1 MRAGVI
7 AAMLLIGTAGSL
19 PGQQPVLPSV
29 PQTLGLDEAVQ
40 LAERS
45 NPAYRQVA
53 NDRGAAV
60 WDVRN
65 AYSELFMPSLT
76 ASGGFNYR
84 GAGSQTFLAQEFN
97 QESGTIGSSYSLGL
111 SWQLSGATLTQP
123 GLAKAQLRA
132 TDATIDGARNN
143 LRAGITQQYLAVLQA
158 EEQVGLARSQLTR
171 NEEFLR
177 LAEARYQV
185 GQATLLDVRQAQVAR
200 GQAEVGLLEADQRVI
215 VEKLRLFQ
223 QMGVPAPD
231 DPTVVTLTDTF
242 PVVQP
247 MWDLRELLQA
257 SEADNPDVNALRAQA
272 AAARS
277 SAKASKSQWLPTLSF
292 SAGWSGFTQQFT
304 NSDFLIQNART
315 GALASQAE
323 CQFTN
328 QSWLNPGEAPLDC
341 DRLQLTPA
349 DEQAIRDG
357 NDVFPFSFTRQPFS
371 ASVVLSLPLFTQF
384 GRPARIAQASQLADD
399 AQQQVEARRLQ
410 VRTDVSEA
418 FYGLR
423 ASYQAVGIQETNRQ
437 AAQEQLRLA
446 TERYRVGSGTFF
458 ELLDAQLA
466 EQRAQADYINA
477 IYAYHR
483 AIATLEAAVGRPL
496 R

>member
-1 MRAGVI
+1 V
-7 AAMLLIGTAGSL
+7 
-19 PGQQPVLPSV
+19 
-29 PQTLGLDEAVQ
+29 
-40 LAERS
+40 
-45 NPAYRQVA
+45 
-53 NDRGAAV
+53 
-60 WDVRN
+60 
-65 AYSELFMPSLT
+65 T
-76 ASGGFNYR
+76 ASGSFGYR
-84 GAGSQTFLAQEFN
+84 GPGSQTFAAVEFV
-97 QESGTIGSSYSLGL
+97 QGSSTIASSYSLGL
-111 SWQLSGATLTQP
+111 NWQLSGATLAQP

-143 LRAGITQQYLAVLQA
+143 LRAGITQQYLSVLQA

-200 GQAEVGLLEADQRVI
+200 GQAEVALLEANQAVI

-223 QMGVPAPD
+223 QMGTPAPD

-247 MWDLRELLQA
+247 TWDLRQLLQA
-257 SEADNPDVNALRAQA
+257 AEAENPDVNALRARA

-277 SAKASKSQWLPTLSF
+277 SASASKSEWLPSLSF
-292 SAGWSGFTQQFT
+292 SAGWSGFTQQYT
-304 NSDFLIQNART
+304 NGDFLVNQARDGLLTART
-315 GALASQAE
+315 ECDYSNQA
-323 CQFTN
+323 
-328 QSWLNPGEAPLDC
+328 WLNPGEPPLDC
-341 DRLQLTPA
+341 ALLQLTPA

-371 ASVVLSLPLFTQF
+371 ASLTLSLPLFTQF

-410 VRTDVSEA
+410 VRTDVSQA

-423 ASYQAVGIQETNRQ
+423 ASYQAVAIQETNRQ

-466 EQRAQADYINA
+466 EQRAEADYINA
-477 IYAYHR
+477 TYAYHR
-483 AIATLEAAVGRPL
+483 AIATLEAAVGRSL